1 MAGLLEGRVAL
12 VTGASRGIGRAIALA
27 FAEEGADVALVATNE
42 ALLASAAEE
51 VQGMGRRAL
60 ALKVDLSD
68 ADAIK
73 DAVDTAKQEL
83 GGLDIVV
90 NNAGITADQLLLR
103 HKDED
108 WDRVLQ
114 VNLGGA
120 FRVTKAAARYLMK
133 SKAGRVINVSSVV
146 GITGNAGQSSY
157 AASKAGLIGFSK
169 SVAKELASRG
179 VTVNVIAPGF
189 IETDMTA
196 ALTEEQQAQILQ
208 GIPLG
213 RMASGLEIAHA
224 AVFLASDRAA
234 YITGEVLK
242 IDGGLAM

>member
-1 MAGLLEGRVAL
+1 VAGRLEGKVAL

-27 FAEEGADVALVATNE
+27 FAEEGADVALLATNE

-60 ALKVDLSD
+60 PLKVDL
-68 ADAIK
+68 ADGAAIK
-73 DAVDTAKQEL
+73 GAVDQAKKEL

-108 WDRVLQ
+108 WDRVLKI
-114 VNLGGA
+114 NLGGA
-120 FRVTKAAARYLMK
+120 FQVTKAAARYLMK
-133 SKAGRVINVSSVV
+133 SKAGRVINISSVV
-146 GITGNAGQSSY
+146 GLTGNPGQSSY

-196 ALTEEQQAQILQ
+196 ALTEDQQAQVLA

-213 RMASGLEIAHA
+213 RMATGREIAHA
-224 AVFLASDRAA
+224 AVFLASDQAA
-234 YITGEVLK
+234 YITGEVLR

>member
-1 MAGLLEGRVAL
+1 MAGRLDGKVAL

-27 FAEEGADVALVATNE
+27 FAEEGADVALLATNE
-42 ALLASAAEE
+42 ALLESAAEE

-60 ALKVDLSD
+60 PLKVDL
-68 ADAIK
+68 ADGAAIK
-73 DAVDTAKQEL
+73 GAVDQAKTEL

-108 WDRVLQ
+108 WDRVLKI
-114 VNLGGA
+114 NLGGA
-120 FRVTKAAARYLMK
+120 FQVTKAAARYLMK
-133 SKAGRVINVSSVV
+133 SKAGRVINISSVV
-146 GITGNAGQSSY
+146 GLTGNPGQSSY

-196 ALTEEQQAQILQ
+196 ALTEDQQAQVLA

-213 RMASGLEIAHA
+213 RMATGREIAHA
-224 AVFLASDRAA
+224 AVFLASDQAA
-234 YITGEVLK
+234 YITGEVLR

>member
-1 MAGLLEGRVAL
+1 MAGRLEGRVAL

-60 ALKVDLSD
+60 ALRVDL
-68 ADAIK
+68 ADAESIK
-73 DAVDTAKQEL
+73 DAVESAKKEL

-108 WDRVLQ
+108 WDRVMQ

-133 SKAGRVINVSSVV
+133 SKAGRVINISSVV
-146 GITGNAGQSSY
+146 GLTGNPGQSSY

-196 ALTEEQQAQILQ
+196 ALTEEQQAKVLE

-213 RMASGLEIAHA
+213 RMASGREIAHA
-224 AVFLASDRAA
+224 AVFLASDAAA
-234 YITGEVLK
+234 YITGEVLR

>member
-68 ADAIK
+68 ANAIK
-73 DAVDTAKQEL
+73 DAVDTAKKEL